1 MSPRLTGRD
10 RGLPVV
16 RTQRPAALR
25 PGARPGGGV
34 RHTRPVR
41 RRSAGLTPTR
51 AGALLALLLAV
62 AGLYGAVSSDAFAGR
77 HVDVTGTTWTPE
89 DAVLTALALP
99 PGTNLFSLQTGVL
112 EDRVASIPAVR
123 SADVSVALPDTIR
136 VDVRERVALL
146 AWRVGVHTF
155 LVDESGKLFGEL
167 DGTHPEAARALPVV
181 LDRRFES
188 TVLGIGSTLDGV
200 TLDAALRI
208 GSLTPADLG
217 SSSSR
222 LDIRLDDTNGFTIR
236 GQPLGWTAV
245 FGFYTPTLRT
255 TDLIPGQVRLFRS
268 LILGQEDVVLRV
280 ILADDR
286 SVTMIPRPTP
296 RPSPTPKP

>member
-1 MSPRLTGRD
+1 MSPRLPGRD
-10 RGLPVV
+10 RGAPVV

-34 RHTRPVR
+34 RHTKPVR

-51 AGALLALLLAV
+51 AGSLLALLVAV
-62 AGLYGAVSSDAFAGR
+62 AGLYGAVSSDAFSAR
-77 HVDVTGTTWTPE
+77 HVEVTGTTWTSE
-89 DAVLTALALP
+89 EAVLAALAVP
-99 PGTNLFSLQTGVL
+99 PGQNLFSLRTDVL
-112 EDRVASIPAVR
+112 EDRLAVIPAVGG
-123 SADVSVALPDTIR
+123 ADVSVALPDTIR

-146 AWRVGVHTF
+146 AWRAAGHTF
-155 LVDESGKLFGEL
+155 LVDETGLLFSKLV
-167 DGTHPEAARALPVV
+167 DAAPGVAEPLTVV
-181 LDRRFES
+181 VDRRNES
-188 TVLGIGSTLDGV
+188 LALGVGATLDAV

-268 LILGQEDVVLRV
+268 LILGQEDTVLRV

-286 SVTMIPRPTP
+286 SATMIPRPTP

>member
-1 MSPRLTGRD
+1 VSPRLPGRD
-10 RGLPVV
+10 RGAPVV

-34 RHTRPVR
+34 RHTKPVR

-51 AGALLALLLAV
+51 AGSLLALLVAV
-62 AGLYGAVSSDAFAGR
+62 AGLYGAVSSDAFSAR
-77 HVDVTGTTWTPE
+77 HVEVTGTTWTSE
-89 DAVLTALALP
+89 EAVLAALAVP
-99 PGTNLFSLQTGVL
+99 PGQNLFSLRTDVL
-112 EDRVASIPAVR
+112 EDRLAVIPAVGG
-123 SADVSVALPDTIR
+123 ADVSVALPDTIR

-146 AWRVGVHTF
+146 AWRAAGHTF
-155 LVDESGKLFGEL
+155 LVDETGLLFSKLV
-167 DGTHPEAARALPVV
+167 DAAPGVAEPLTVV
-181 LDRRFES
+181 VDRRNES
-188 TVLGIGSTLDGV
+188 LALGVGATLDAV

-268 LILGQEDVVLRV
+268 LILGQEDTVLRV

-286 SVTMIPRPTP
+286 SATMIPRPTP